1 MVRLTTRD
9 DRGIQRIASLI
20 VNGKLFHI
28 YWWETLLVML
38 EVEPKAMSFSLYG
51 VNYEEGT

>member
-28 YWWETLLVML
+28 YWWEMLLVML
-38 EVEPKAMSFSLYG
+38 EVEPKAMSFSPYG